1 MVVHVHHA
9 RMQMHSCV
17 GMSLTVWACSQY
29 YSMYKGQYPVRVT
42 PESGSPC
49 QADRASNEPCDVLVL
64 VPWAHDTTV
73 ARHSAG
79 DELEAPENV

>member
-1 MVVHVHHA
+1 MCGYVTN
-9 RMQMHSCV
+9 CV
-17 GMSLTVWACSQY
+17 GVLAVLL

-73 ARHSAG
+73 AGHSAG